1 MDRIAE
7 CSQGWSFNLSISF
20 HTIWWSLMA
29 LMFENKLK
37 KDIFIC
43 FVLFRISVR
52 FCIINCNYCAAAAG
66 CRKTLTPVWLYHLVA
81 SQYPKLRWFCTFCTE
96 RKGHKNWATR
106 KTMARLSPPL
116 MFSFLIMLPC
126 CSRNSVLC
134 CSLCRAMGRQPTIA
148 TSSSSSPPPR
158 EWSHW
163 MLFLRF
169 PRLQCSRNSFDH
181 RHSVITQL
189 TETLRMT
196 IQFLS
201 SFAVWLLQLLRLLL
215 LSSWYL
221 QLINEF
227 PISDDEEEDK
237 KSSLTF

>member
-52 FCIINCNYCAAAAG
+52 FCIITCNYCAAAAG
-66 CRKTLTPVWLYHLVA
+66 CRTTLTPVCLYHLVA

-106 KTMARLSPPL
+106 KTSARLSPPL
-116 MFSFLIMLPC
+116 NS
-126 CSRNSVLC
+126 CSRFLSC
-134 CSLCRAMGRQPTIA
+134 AA
-148 TSSSSSPPPR
+148 
-158 EWSHW
+158 
-163 MLFLRF
+163 MLFEEFRF
-169 PRLQCSRNSFDH
+169 VPFPLPGHGKAAQGMVSLDAVSA
-181 RHSVITQL
+181 V
-189 TETLRMT
+189 
-196 IQFLS
+196 S
-201 SFAVWLLQLLRLLL
+201 SFAVQQEFLWSSTFRDHSINRNTQNDDSIPFIVCGLAPSTPPSPPSILLIPAAHQ
-215 LSSWYL
+215 W
-221 QLINEF
+221 
-227 PISDDEEEDK
+227 ISD
-237 KSSLTF
+237 